1 MSKYARRAV
10 WETWRAPDSSAYSL
24 GPGLVQVRRKA
35 LCRGRV
41 HLSRSAR
48 IHMTACVSVSVSV
61 MYQSRSCIGYVSDC
75 IVSVSYRIDRYIV
88 FSLYRILYRKSRYK
102 CIGYRVDTGV
112 YASID
117 MYRVCID
124 VYQRYTCRYIPDT
137 DIDRKESR
145 IG

>member
-1 MSKYARRAV
+1 MCKYARRAV

-75 IVSVSYRIDRYIV
+75 IVGVSYRIDRYIV

-102 CIGYRVDTGV
+102 CIGYRGRYRCLCQYRHV
-112 YASID
+112 SS
-117 MYRVCID
+117 MYRRVSTIHLPIHT
-124 VYQRYTCRYIPDT
+124 RYRQ
-137 DIDRKESR
+137 
-145 IG
+145 

>member
-1 MSKYARRAV
+1 MCKYARRAV

-61 MYQSRSCIGYVSDC
+61 MYQSRSCIGYVSDR
-75 IVSVSYRIDRYIV
+75 IVCVSYRIDRYIV
-88 FSLYRILYRKSRYK
+88 FSPYRILYRNSRYK
-102 CIGYRVDTGV
+102 CIGYRGR
-112 YASID
+112 YR
-117 MYRVCID
+117 RVCQYRHVSY
-124 VYQRYTCRYIPDT
+124 VYRHVSTIHLSIHTRYRH
-137 DIDRKESR
+137 
-145 IG
+145 